1 MIEDESN
8 DLKEQ
13 LIPKEEGGDE
23 QDDLD
28 MKQIFNNEY
37 NNNQHKSEQYFKT
50 HCKSVEY
57 LGQIF
62 RTDFK
67 NGLSSNNKRDLEW
80 REKKWGNNH
89 LPPEKENS
97 ILAHIIECFEDPTLR
112 VLLAA
117 SIVSL
122 IIGVLKDGIKT
133 GWIEGTAIF
142 FAVFLVV
149 SISSYMNY
157 QETEQFLKL
166 SRETKLKK
174 VLVIRDSRE
183 KEISIEDVLVGDI
196 LKLRIGDIINVDG
209 FVFGDTKA
217 GMDESPVTG
226 ESDVMCK
233 MNCFEQ
239 KGQKYTCPFVFS
251 GSQVV
256 DGYGNM
262 LVAAVGDKTFEGG
275 NKSLTDVKKGKKNE
289 NQEQNENEEE
299 KKEEEEDED
308 TNLTPLKKQLND
320 LSNIIGDLGY
330 LMAILIGC
338 VLLVKETIINML
350 AGISIFSSQEL
361 DIVVNA
367 FIIAVTVIVVAI
379 PEGLPMA
386 VTIAL
391 AYSVDKMKRE
401 HNLVKHLD
409 KSEAMGNVNNVCTDK
424 TGTLTLGQMRVTAFF
439 IEGKDI
445 RISKEQINDE
455 DLRNLIWNCIYKNIT
470 CVETLDNNGK
480 TVLNGDMTEKALFSY
495 LKKAAYPLEG
505 ENKGLYILPFKSE
518 YKYMMNIYKDNEG
531 YILYVKGAPER
542 VSPFF
547 TKYRVEK
554 GKEDGF
560 DDHKQELFDKQAE
573 YAEDSMR
580 TLIFGYKK
588 LTEDEIIKTRKAYP
602 EDDLAFFNELAKG
615 LCFAFMVG
623 IRDDNR
629 EDVPKAIEKCVH
641 AGITVRMVTGDNIN
655 TAIAISKD
663 VGIIQANQVAESKRL
678 AQFYREKV
686 ESKEGQNGII
696 NGEHPI
702 ALEGEIFRVIC
713 GGITKVKKEGQ
724 ALEISLN
731 NREAFIHT
739 VKELKIIARASPED
753 KFILV
758 FGLKELGNIV
768 AVTGDGTNDA
778 PALRQAHVG
787 FAMGIRGTDIA
798 KDAAD
803 IVLLDDSFSSIVTA
817 CKYGRNVY
825 DCIRKFI
832 QFQLTTNI
840 VAVFMTFLGGI
851 ILKDSPLNAI
861 QMLWVNLIMDSFA
874 SLALATEDP
883 NDSLL
888 DRKPYSRDAS
898 ILTPMM
904 NLNII
909 SQAIFQISV
918 LTLIIFY
925 GDVIFGVPSDRDLEH
940 FMWNNVNGYHFTI
953 FFNIFVF
960 MQVFNSINAR
970 KLQKDEFNVFTG
982 IFGNWLYIFIQSV
995 IIIGQMLL
1003 VTFGGRAVRTHPL
1016 SLHQH
1021 CMCLLIS
1028 SLTLVWGFFIKTLP
1042 IDVSEPQVLTE
1053 EKVKIPDTFTK
1064 TVGLGYKSRGQMKM
1078 SSGIHGL
1085 NSNASRVKK

>member
-1 MIEDESN
+1 MQETS
-8 DLKEQ
+8 DLNEKLLVKDFQ
-13 LIPKEEGGDE
+13 EEGKTE
-23 QDDLD
+23 NFD
-28 MKQIFNNEY
+28 MSKIFNNEY
-37 NNNQHKSEQYFKT
+37 NNSEHNSEKYFKE
-50 HCKSVEY
+50 HLRSVEY
-57 LGQIF
+57 VGQLF

-67 NGLSSNNKRDLEW
+67 NGLSSSNKQDLAW
-80 REKKWGNNH
+80 REQRWGNNH

-97 ILAHIIECFEDPTLR
+97 ILEHIINCFEDPTLR
-112 VLLAA
+112 VLLFA

-122 IIGVLKDGIKT
+122 IIGVSKDGLST

-157 QETEQFLKL
+157 QEMEQFLKL

-174 VLVIRDSRE
+174 VLVIRDGRE
-183 KEISIEDVLVGDI
+183 KEISIEDILVGDI

-209 FVFGDTKA
+209 FVFGDAKA

-226 ESDVMCK
+226 ESDVMWK
-233 MNCFEQ
+233 INNFEL
-239 KGQKYTCPFVFS
+239 KGQKYSCPFVFS

-262 LVAAVGDKTFEGG
+262 VVAAVGDKTFEGQ
-275 NKSLTDVKKGKKNE
+275 NKQLTNASGKKGDNDGE
-289 NQEQNENEEE
+289 G
-299 KKEEEEDED
+299 DD
-308 TNLTPLKKQLND
+308 DDADLTPLKKQLNE
-320 LSNIIGDLGY
+320 LSNLIGDLGY
-330 LMAILIGC
+330 IFAILIG
-338 VLLVKETIINML
+338 VTLFLKETIINLIIGVSIISSHML
-350 AGISIFSSQEL
+350 DVL
-361 DIVVNA
+361 VNA

-386 VTIAL
+386 VTIAF
-391 AYSVDKMKRE
+391 AFSVDKMKKE

-424 TGTLTLGQMRVTAFF
+424 TGTLTLGVMRIAAFF
-439 IEGKDI
+439 IEDEDI
-445 RISKEQINDE
+445 RLNRAKVQDE
-455 DLRNLIWNCIYKNIT
+455 NLRDIIWNCMFKNIT
-470 CVETLDNNGK
+470 CVETTNEKGEK
-480 TVLNGDMTEKALFSY
+480 ILNGDMTEKALFTY
-495 LKKAAYPLEG
+495 LKENNYPLDG
-505 ENKGLYILPFKSE
+505 ERKGKYVLPFKSD
-518 YKYMMNIYKDNEG
+518 YKYMMNIFEEKDG
-531 YILYVKGAPER
+531 YILYAKGAPER

-547 TKYRVEK
+547 TKYRTK
-554 GKEDGF
+554 GGQEENF
-560 DDHKQELFDKQAE
+560 QEHADDLTNKQAE

-588 LTEDEIIKTRKAYP
+588 LTQEEITKAREENP
-602 EDDLAFFNELAKG
+602 EDDLKFFQELAKG

-623 IRDDNR
+623 IRDNNR
-629 EDVPKAIEKCVH
+629 EDVPEAIRKCHH

-663 VGIIQANQVAESKRL
+663 VGIIEPHQAGECKNIAAYYRKFVQEKPDE
-678 AQFYREKV
+678 AQR
-686 ESKEGQNGII
+686 GIQT
-696 NGEHPI
+696 GENPI

-713 GGITKVKKEGQ
+713 GGITKNPGKNGGM
-724 ALEISLN
+724 EITLN
-731 NREAFIHT
+731 NKEAFKHT
-739 VKELKIIARASPED
+739 VQRLKVIARASPED

-803 IVLLDDSFSSIVTA
+803 VVLLDDSFSSIVTA
-817 CKYGRNVY
+817 CKYGRNIY
-825 DCIRKFI
+825 DCIRKFV
-832 QFQLTTNI
+832 QFQLTTNV

-883 NDSLL
+883 TDALL

-904 NLNII
+904 ILNIF
-909 SQAIFQISV
+909 SQAIFQIIV
-918 LTLIIFY
+918 LTVIIFY
-925 GDVIFGVPSDRDLEH
+925 GDYLFGVPSDRELEH

-970 KLQKDEFNVFTG
+970 KLQKDEYNVFTG
-982 IFGNWLYIFIQSV
+982 ILGNWLYLLIQT
-995 IIIGQMLL
+995 IIVVGQIIL
-1003 VTFGGRAVRTHPL
+1003 VTFGGRAVRTHAL
-1016 SLHQH
+1016 SVSQH
-1021 CMCLLIS
+1021 CMCIGIAAC
-1028 SLTLVWGFFIKTLP
+1028 TLVWGFFVKLLP
-1042 IDVSEPQVLTE
+1042 IDVSEKVE
-1053 EKVKIPDTFTK
+1053 EEEDKRKVPDTFKK
-1064 TVGLGYKSRGQMKM
+1064 TVGLGYMSRGRMNM
-1078 SSGIHGL
+1078 SSGVRSLIS
-1085 NSNASRVKK
+1085 NSRNK

>member
-1 MIEDESN
+1 MQESS

-13 LIPKEEGGDE
+13 LLDKGRDEEGSSGDY
-23 QDDLD
+23 D
-28 MKQIFNNEY
+28 MSKIFNNEY
-37 NNNQHKSEQYFKT
+37 NTGAHASEKYFKEN
-50 HCKSVEY
+50 CKSVEH
-57 LGQIF
+57 LAQVF
-62 RTDFK
+62 RTDFI
-67 NGLSSNNKRDLEW
+67 NGLNSSNKEDLKW
-80 REKKWGNNH
+80 REDKWGNNH

-122 IIGVLKDGIKT
+122 IIGVAKDGIKT

-174 VLVIRDSRE
+174 VLVVRDGRE

-209 FVFGDTKA
+209 FVFGDAKA

-226 ESDVMCK
+226 ESDVMWK
-233 MNCFEQ
+233 VNNFEL

-262 LVAAVGDKTFEGG
+262 VVAAVGDKTFEGS
-275 NKSLTDVKKGKKNE
+275 NKQLTNASGGKSG
-289 NQEQNENEEE
+289 
-299 KKEEEEDED
+299 DD
-308 TNLTPLKKQLND
+308 DDDDDADLTPLKKQLNE
-320 LSNIIGDLGY
+320 LSNLIGDLGY
-330 LMAILIGC
+330 LMAILIGI
-338 VLLVKETIINML
+338 VLFLKETIINL
-350 AGISIFSSQEL
+350 TSGISIWTSHEL
-361 DIVVNA
+361 DVLVNA

-424 TGTLTLGQMRVTAFF
+424 TGTLTLGVMKVCAFY
-439 IEGKDI
+439 IEEQDF
-445 RISKEQINDE
+445 RLNKEKINDNN
-455 DLRNLIWNCIYKNIT
+455 LRELIWNCIYKNIT
-470 CVETLDNNGK
+470 CVETLDEKGK
-480 TVLNGDMTEKALFSY
+480 PVLNGDMTEKALYSY
-495 LKKAAYPLEG
+495 LKEASYSLEG
-505 ENKGLYILPFKSE
+505 NRKGLYVLPFKSD
-518 YKYMMNIYKDNEG
+518 YKYMMNIYKEEDG
-531 YILYVKGAPER
+531 YILYAKGAPER
-542 VSPFF
+542 VGEFF
-547 TKYRVEK
+547 SLFRVQGGQE
-554 GKEDGF
+554 ENF
-560 DDHKQELFDKQAE
+560 DEHKQDFFDKQAE

-580 TLIFGYKK
+580 TLTFGYKK
-588 LTEDEIIKTRKAYP
+588 LTEEEIQKSKDAHP
-602 EDDLAFFNELAKG
+602 EDDLAFFQELAKG

-629 EDVPKAIEKCVH
+629 PDVPEAIKKCHH

-663 VGIIQANQVAESKRL
+663 VGIIEANEASQCKELAKKYRAEVEKNKDNAPQVIRNL
-678 AQFYREKV
+678 D
-686 ESKEGQNGII
+686 
-696 NGEHPI
+696 HPI
-702 ALEGEIFRVIC
+702 ALEGEIFRVVC
-713 GGITKVKKEGQ
+713 GGITKKQQEKGGE
-724 ALEISLN
+724 LEIFLN
-731 NREAFIHT
+731 NREAFKHT
-739 VKELKIIARASPED
+739 VKNLRIIARASPED

-803 IVLLDDSFSSIVTA
+803 VVLLDDSFSSIVTA

-825 DCIRKFI
+825 DCIRKFV

-883 NDSLL
+883 TDSLL
-888 DRKPYSRDAS
+888 DRKPYSREAS

-904 NLNII
+904 KLNII
-909 SQAIFQISV
+909 SQAIFQITT
-918 LTLIIFY
+918 LTVIIFY
-925 GDVIFGVPSDRDLEH
+925 GDYIFGVPSDRNLEH

-953 FFNIFVF
+953 FFNIFVY

-970 KLQKDEFNVFTG
+970 KLQKDELNVFTG
-982 IFGNWLYIFIQSV
+982 IMGNWLYILIQS
-995 IIIGQMLL
+995 IIFVGQIIL
-1003 VTFGGRAVRTHPL
+1003 VTFGGRAVRTHAL
-1016 SLHQH
+1016 SLKQH
-1021 CMCLLIS
+1021 VDCLLIS
-1028 SLTLVWGFFIKTLP
+1028 SITLVWGFFVKLLP
-1042 IDVSEPQVLTE
+1042 IDVTE
-1053 EKVKIPDTFTK
+1053 ESTEGEEQVKKPDTYKK
-1064 TVGLGYKSRGQMKM
+1064 TVGLGYMSRGQMKM
-1078 SSGIHGL
+1078 NSGVRGL
-1085 NSNASRVKK
+1085 NASRAKK

>member
-1 MIEDESN
+1 MQETS
-8 DLKEQ
+8 DLNEKLLVKDFQ
-13 LIPKEEGGDE
+13 EEGKTE
-23 QDDLD
+23 NFD
-28 MKQIFNNEY
+28 MSKIFNNEY
-37 NNNQHKSEQYFKT
+37 NNSEHNSEKFFKE
-50 HCKSVEY
+50 HLRSVEY
-57 LGQIF
+57 VGQLF

-67 NGLSSNNKRDLEW
+67 NGLSSSNKQDLAW
-80 REKKWGNNH
+80 REQRWGNNH

-97 ILAHIIECFEDPTLR
+97 ILEHIINCFEDPTLR
-112 VLLAA
+112 VLLFA

-122 IIGVLKDGIKT
+122 IIGVSKDGLST

-157 QETEQFLKL
+157 QEMEQFLKL

-174 VLVIRDSRE
+174 VLVIRDGRE
-183 KEISIEDVLVGDI
+183 KEISIEDILVGDI

-209 FVFGDTKA
+209 FVFGDAKA

-226 ESDVMCK
+226 ESDVMWK
-233 MNCFEQ
+233 INNFEL
-239 KGQKYTCPFVFS
+239 KGQKYSCPFVFS

-262 LVAAVGDKTFEGG
+262 VVAAVGDKTFEGQ
-275 NKSLTDVKKGKKNE
+275 NKQLTNASGKKGDNDGE
-289 NQEQNENEEE
+289 G
-299 KKEEEEDED
+299 DD
-308 TNLTPLKKQLND
+308 DDADLTPLKKQLNE
-320 LSNIIGDLGY
+320 LSNLIGDLGY
-330 LMAILIGC
+330 IFAILIG
-338 VLLVKETIINML
+338 VTLFLKETIINL
-350 AGISIFSSQEL
+350 IIGVSIFSSHML
-361 DIVVNA
+361 DVLVNA

-386 VTIAL
+386 VTIAF
-391 AYSVDKMKRE
+391 AFSVDKMKKE

-424 TGTLTLGQMRVTAFF
+424 TGTLTLGVMRIAAFF
-439 IEGKDI
+439 IEDEDI
-445 RISKEQINDE
+445 RLNRAKVQDE
-455 DLRNLIWNCIYKNIT
+455 NLRDIIWNCMFKNIT
-470 CVETLDNNGK
+470 CVETTNEKGEK
-480 TVLNGDMTEKALFSY
+480 ILNGDMTEKALFTY
-495 LKKAAYPLEG
+495 LKENNYPLEG
-505 ENKGLYILPFKSE
+505 ERKGKYVLPFKSD
-518 YKYMMNIYKDNEG
+518 YKYMMNIFEEKDG
-531 YILYVKGAPER
+531 YILYAKGAPER

-547 TKYRVEK
+547 TKYRTK
-554 GKEDGF
+554 GGQEENF
-560 DDHKQELFDKQAE
+560 EEHADDLTNKQAE

-588 LTEDEIIKTRKAYP
+588 LTQEEITKAREENP
-602 EDDLAFFNELAKG
+602 EDDLKFFQELAKG

-623 IRDDNR
+623 IRDNNR
-629 EDVPKAIEKCVH
+629 EDVPEAIRKCHH

-663 VGIIQANQVAESKRL
+663 VGIIEPHQAGECKNIAAYYRKFVQEKPDE
-678 AQFYREKV
+678 AQR
-686 ESKEGQNGII
+686 GIQT
-696 NGEHPI
+696 GENPI

-713 GGITKVKKEGQ
+713 GGITKNPGKDGGMV
-724 ALEISLN
+724 ITLN
-731 NREAFIHT
+731 NKEAFKHT
-739 VKELKIIARASPED
+739 VQRLKVIARASPED

-803 IVLLDDSFSSIVTA
+803 VVLLDDSFSSIVTA
-817 CKYGRNVY
+817 CKYGRNIY
-825 DCIRKFI
+825 DCIRKFV
-832 QFQLTTNI
+832 QFQLTTNV

-883 NDSLL
+883 TDALL

-904 NLNII
+904 ILNIF
-909 SQAIFQISV
+909 SQAIFQIIV
-918 LTLIIFY
+918 LTVIIFY
-925 GDVIFGVPSDRDLEH
+925 GDYLFGVPSDRELEH

-970 KLQKDEFNVFTG
+970 KLQKDEYNVFTG
-982 IFGNWLYIFIQSV
+982 IFGNWLYLLIQT
-995 IIIGQMLL
+995 IIVVGQIIL
-1003 VTFGGRAVRTHPL
+1003 VTFGGRAVRTHAL
-1016 SLHQH
+1016 SVSQH
-1021 CMCLLIS
+1021 CMCIGIAAC
-1028 SLTLVWGFFIKTLP
+1028 TLVWGFFVKLLP
-1042 IDVSEPQVLTE
+1042 IDVSEKVE
-1053 EKVKIPDTFTK
+1053 EEEDKRKVPDTYKK
-1064 TVGLGYKSRGQMKM
+1064 TVGLGYMSRGRMNM
-1078 SSGIHGL
+1078 SSGVRSL
-1085 NSNASRVKK
+1085 SSNSRNK

>member
-1 MIEDESN
+1 MQESS
-8 DLKEQ
+8 DLKEH
-13 LIPKEEGGDE
+13 LLDKGGDDE
-23 QDDLD
+23 GVSGDFD
-28 MKQIFNNEY
+28 MKKIFNNEY
-37 NNNQHKSEQYFKT
+37 NTSAHASEKYFKDN
-50 HCKSVEY
+50 CKSVEHIA
-57 LGQIF
+57 QVF
-62 RTDFK
+62 RTDLV
-67 NGLSSNNKRDLEW
+67 NGLSSSNQGDLEW
-80 REKKWGNNH
+80 RERKWGNNH

-112 VLLAA
+112 VLLVA

-122 IIGVLKDGIKT
+122 IIGVAKDGIKS

-174 VLVIRDSRE
+174 VLVIRDGRE
-183 KEISIEDVLVGDI
+183 KEISIEDVLVGDV

-209 FVFGDTKA
+209 FVFGDAKA

-226 ESDVMCK
+226 ESDIMWKV
-233 MNCFEQ
+233 NNFEL

-262 LVAAVGDKTFEGG
+262 VVAAVGDKTFEGA
-275 NKSLTDVKKGKKNE
+275 NKALLNSSGGKG
-289 NQEQNENEEE
+289 
-299 KKEEEEDED
+299 EDD
-308 TNLTPLKKQLND
+308 DDDDDADLTPLKKQLNE
-320 LSNIIGDLGY
+320 LSNLIGDLGY
-330 LMAILIGC
+330 LMAILIGF
-338 VLLVKETIINML
+338 VLFLKETIVNIFS
-350 AGISIFSSQEL
+350 GISIWTSHEL
-361 DIVVNA
+361 DVLVNA

-424 TGTLTLGQMRVTAFF
+424 TGTLTLGVMRVTAFY
-439 IEGKDI
+439 IEEQDI
-445 RISKEQINDE
+445 RLSKDKINDNNLR
-455 DLRNLIWNCIYKNIT
+455 DLVWNCIYKNIT
-470 CVETLDNNGK
+470 CVETIDEKGK
-480 TVLNGDMTEKALFSY
+480 PVLNGDMTEKALYTY
-495 LKKAAYPLEG
+495 LKEASYPLEG
-505 ENKGLYILPFKSE
+505 NRKGLYVLPFKSD
-518 YKYMMNIYKDNEG
+518 YKYMMNIYKEEDG
-531 YILYVKGAPER
+531 YTLYAKGAPER
-542 VSPFF
+542 VGEFF
-547 TKYRVEK
+547 SLFRVRGGQE
-554 GKEDGF
+554 ENYEE
-560 DDHKQELFDKQAE
+560 HKQDLFDKQAE

-588 LTEDEIIKTRKAYP
+588 VTEEEIKKSKDAHP
-602 EDDLAFFNELAKG
+602 DDDLGFFQELAKG

-629 EDVPKAIEKCVH
+629 PDVPEAIRKCHH

-663 VGIIQANQVAESKRL
+663 VGIIEPNQAAQCKETAKKFRAEVEKNPDNAPL
-678 AQFYREKV
+678 AIR
-686 ESKEGQNGII
+686 NLD
-696 NGEHPI
+696 HPI
-702 ALEGEIFRVIC
+702 ALEGEIFRVAC
-713 GGITKVKKEGQ
+713 GGITKKQQDKGGE
-724 ALEISLN
+724 LEIFLN
-731 NREAFIHT
+731 NREAFKHT
-739 VKELKIIARASPED
+739 VKDLRIIARASPED

-803 IVLLDDSFSSIVTA
+803 VVLLDDSFSSIVTA

-825 DCIRKFI
+825 DCIRKFV
-832 QFQLTTNI
+832 QFQLTTNV

-883 NDSLL
+883 TEALL
-888 DRKPYSRDAS
+888 DRKPYSREAS

-904 NLNII
+904 KLNII
-909 SQAIFQISV
+909 SQSIFQITT
-918 LTLIIFY
+918 LTVIIFY
-925 GDVIFGVPSDRDLEH
+925 GDYIFGVPSDRNLEH

-970 KLQKDEFNVFTG
+970 KLQKDELNVFTG
-982 IFGNWLYIFIQSV
+982 ICGNWLYILIQS
-995 IIIGQMLL
+995 IIIVGQIIL

-1016 SLHQH
+1016 SLRQH
-1021 CMCLLIS
+1021 AECLGIS
-1028 SLTLVWGFFIKTLP
+1028 AITLVWGFFIKLLP
-1042 IDVSEPQVLTE
+1042 IDVTE
-1053 EKVKIPDTFTK
+1053 ESTEGEEQVKKPDTYKK
-1064 TVGLGYKSRGQMKM
+1064 TVGLGYMSRGQMRM
-1078 SSGIHGL
+1078 NSGVRGL
-1085 NSNASRVKK
+1085 NASRAKK

>member
-1 MIEDESN
+1 MQETS
-8 DLKEQ
+8 DLNEKLLVKDFQ
-13 LIPKEEGGDE
+13 EEGKTE
-23 QDDLD
+23 NFD
-28 MKQIFNNEY
+28 MSKIFNNEY
-37 NNNQHKSEQYFKT
+37 NNSEHNSEKFFKE
-50 HCKSVEY
+50 HLRSVEY
-57 LGQIF
+57 VGQLF

-67 NGLSSNNKRDLEW
+67 NGLSSSNKQDLAW
-80 REKKWGNNH
+80 REQRWGNNH

-97 ILAHIIECFEDPTLR
+97 ILEHIINCFEDPTLR
-112 VLLAA
+112 VLLFA

-122 IIGVLKDGIKT
+122 IIGVSKDGLST

-157 QETEQFLKL
+157 QEMEQFLKL

-174 VLVIRDSRE
+174 VLVIRDGRE
-183 KEISIEDVLVGDI
+183 KEISIEDILVGDI

-209 FVFGDTKA
+209 FVFGDAKA

-226 ESDVMCK
+226 ESDVMWK
-233 MNCFEQ
+233 INNFEL
-239 KGQKYTCPFVFS
+239 KGQKYSCPFVFS

-262 LVAAVGDKTFEGG
+262 VVAAVGDKTFEGQ
-275 NKSLTDVKKGKKNE
+275 NKQLTNASGKKGDNDGE
-289 NQEQNENEEE
+289 G
-299 KKEEEEDED
+299 DD
-308 TNLTPLKKQLND
+308 DDADLTPLKKQLNE
-320 LSNIIGDLGY
+320 LSNLIGDLGY
-330 LMAILIGC
+330 IFAILIG
-338 VLLVKETIINML
+338 VTLFLKETIINL
-350 AGISIFSSQEL
+350 IIGVSIFSSHML
-361 DIVVNA
+361 DVLVNA

-386 VTIAL
+386 VTIAF
-391 AYSVDKMKRE
+391 AFSVDKMKKE

-424 TGTLTLGQMRVTAFF
+424 TGTLTLGVMRIAAFF
-439 IEGKDI
+439 IEDEDI
-445 RISKEQINDE
+445 RLNRAKVQDE
-455 DLRNLIWNCIYKNIT
+455 NLRDIIWNCMFKNIT
-470 CVETLDNNGK
+470 CVETTNEKGEK
-480 TVLNGDMTEKALFSY
+480 ILNGDMTEKALFTY
-495 LKKAAYPLEG
+495 LKENNYPLDG
-505 ENKGLYILPFKSE
+505 ERKGKYVLPFKSD
-518 YKYMMNIYKDNEG
+518 YKYMMNIFEEKDG
-531 YILYVKGAPER
+531 YILYAKGAPER

-547 TKYRVEK
+547 TKYRTK
-554 GKEDGF
+554 GGQEENF
-560 DDHKQELFDKQAE
+560 EEHADDLTNKQAE

-588 LTEDEIIKTRKAYP
+588 LTQEEITKAREENP
-602 EDDLAFFNELAKG
+602 EDDLKFFQELAKG

-623 IRDDNR
+623 IRDNNR
-629 EDVPKAIEKCVH
+629 EDVPEAIRKCHH

-663 VGIIQANQVAESKRL
+663 VGIIEPHQAGECKNIAAYYRKFVQEKPDE
-678 AQFYREKV
+678 AQR
-686 ESKEGQNGII
+686 GIQT
-696 NGEHPI
+696 GENPI

-713 GGITKVKKEGQ
+713 GGITKNPGKDGGMV
-724 ALEISLN
+724 ITLN
-731 NREAFIHT
+731 NKEAFKHT
-739 VKELKIIARASPED
+739 VQRLKVIARASPED

-803 IVLLDDSFSSIVTA
+803 VVLLDDSFSSIVTA
-817 CKYGRNVY
+817 CKYGRNIY
-825 DCIRKFI
+825 DCIRKFV
-832 QFQLTTNI
+832 QFQLTTNV

-883 NDSLL
+883 TDALL

-904 NLNII
+904 ILNIF
-909 SQAIFQISV
+909 SQAIFQIIV
-918 LTLIIFY
+918 LTVIIFY
-925 GDVIFGVPSDRDLEH
+925 GDYLFGVPSDRELEH

-970 KLQKDEFNVFTG
+970 KLQKDEYNVFTG
-982 IFGNWLYIFIQSV
+982 IFGNWLYLLIQT
-995 IIIGQMLL
+995 IIVVGQIIL
-1003 VTFGGRAVRTHPL
+1003 VTFGGRAVRTHAL
-1016 SLHQH
+1016 SVSQH
-1021 CMCLLIS
+1021 CMCIGIAAC
-1028 SLTLVWGFFIKTLP
+1028 TLVWGFFVKLLP
-1042 IDVSEPQVLTE
+1042 IDVSEKVE
-1053 EKVKIPDTFTK
+1053 EEEDKRKVPDTYKK
-1064 TVGLGYKSRGQMKM
+1064 TVGLGYMSRGRMNM
-1078 SSGIHGL
+1078 SSGVRSL
-1085 NSNASRVKK
+1085 SSNSRNK

>member
-1 MIEDESN
+1 MQESS

-13 LIPKEEGGDE
+13 LLDKGRDEEGSSGDY
-23 QDDLD
+23 D
-28 MKQIFNNEY
+28 MSKIFNNEY
-37 NNNQHKSEQYFKT
+37 NTGAHASEKYFKEN
-50 HCKSVEY
+50 CKSVEH
-57 LGQIF
+57 LAQVF
-62 RTDFK
+62 RTDFI
-67 NGLSSNNKRDLEW
+67 NGLNSSNKEDLKW
-80 REKKWGNNH
+80 REDKWGNNH

-122 IIGVLKDGIKT
+122 IIGVAKDGIKT

-174 VLVIRDSRE
+174 VLVIRDGRE

-209 FVFGDTKA
+209 FVFGDAKA

-226 ESDVMCK
+226 ESDVMWK
-233 MNCFEQ
+233 VNNFEL

-262 LVAAVGDKTFEGG
+262 VVAAVGDKTFEGS
-275 NKSLTDVKKGKKNE
+275 NKQLTNASGGKSG
-289 NQEQNENEEE
+289 
-299 KKEEEEDED
+299 DD
-308 TNLTPLKKQLND
+308 DDDDDADLTPLKKQLNE
-320 LSNIIGDLGY
+320 LSNLIGDLGY
-330 LMAILIGC
+330 LMAILIGI
-338 VLLVKETIINML
+338 VLFLKETIINL
-350 AGISIFSSQEL
+350 TSGISIWTSHEL
-361 DIVVNA
+361 DVLVNA

-424 TGTLTLGQMRVTAFF
+424 TGTLTLGVMKVCAFY
-439 IEGKDI
+439 IEEQDF
-445 RISKEQINDE
+445 RLNKEKINDNN
-455 DLRNLIWNCIYKNIT
+455 LRELIWNCIYKNIT
-470 CVETLDNNGK
+470 CVETLDEKGK
-480 TVLNGDMTEKALFSY
+480 PVLNGDMTEKALYSY
-495 LKKAAYPLEG
+495 LKEASYSLEG
-505 ENKGLYILPFKSE
+505 NRKGLYVLPFKSD
-518 YKYMMNIYKDNEG
+518 YKYMMNIYKEEDG
-531 YILYVKGAPER
+531 YILYAKGAPER
-542 VSPFF
+542 VGEFF
-547 TKYRVEK
+547 SLFRVQGGQE
-554 GKEDGF
+554 ENF
-560 DDHKQELFDKQAE
+560 DEHKQDFFDKQAE

-580 TLIFGYKK
+580 TLTFGYKK
-588 LTEDEIIKTRKAYP
+588 LTEEEIQKSKDAHP
-602 EDDLAFFNELAKG
+602 DDDLAFFQELAKG

-629 EDVPKAIEKCVH
+629 PDVPEAIKKCHH

-663 VGIIQANQVAESKRL
+663 VGIIEANEASQCKELAKKYRAEVEKNKDNAPQVIRNL
-678 AQFYREKV
+678 D
-686 ESKEGQNGII
+686 
-696 NGEHPI
+696 HPI
-702 ALEGEIFRVIC
+702 ALEGEIFRVVC
-713 GGITKVKKEGQ
+713 GGITKKQQEKGGE
-724 ALEISLN
+724 LEIFLN
-731 NREAFIHT
+731 NREAFKHT
-739 VKELKIIARASPED
+739 VKNLRIIARASPED

-803 IVLLDDSFSSIVTA
+803 VVLLDDSFSSIVTA

-825 DCIRKFI
+825 DCIRKFV

-851 ILKDSPLNAI
+851 ILKDSPVNAI

-883 NDSLL
+883 TDSLL
-888 DRKPYSRDAS
+888 DRKPYSREAS

-904 NLNII
+904 KLNII
-909 SQAIFQISV
+909 SQAIFQITT
-918 LTLIIFY
+918 LTVIIFY
-925 GDVIFGVPSDRDLEH
+925 GDYIFGVPSDRNLEH

-953 FFNIFVF
+953 FFNIFVY

-970 KLQKDEFNVFTG
+970 KLQKDELNVFTG
-982 IFGNWLYIFIQSV
+982 IMGNWLYILIQS
-995 IIIGQMLL
+995 IIFGGQIIL
-1003 VTFGGRAVRTHPL
+1003 VTFGGRAVRTHAL
-1016 SLHQH
+1016 SLKQH
-1021 CMCLLIS
+1021 IDCLLIS
-1028 SLTLVWGFFIKTLP
+1028 SMTLVWGFFVKLLP
-1042 IDVSEPQVLTE
+1042 IDVTE
-1053 EKVKIPDTFTK
+1053 ESTEGEEQVKKPDTYKK
-1064 TVGLGYKSRGQMKM
+1064 TVGLGYMSRGQMKM
-1078 SSGIHGL
+1078 NSGVRGL
-1085 NSNASRVKK
+1085 NASRAKK

>member
-1 MIEDESN
+1 MQETS
-8 DLKEQ
+8 DLNEKLLVKDFQ
-13 LIPKEEGGDE
+13 EEGKTE
-23 QDDLD
+23 NFD
-28 MKQIFNNEY
+28 MSKIFNNEY
-37 NNNQHKSEQYFKT
+37 NNSEHNSEKYFKE
-50 HCKSVEY
+50 HLRSVEY
-57 LGQIF
+57 VGQLF

-67 NGLSSNNKRDLEW
+67 NGLSSSNKQDLAW
-80 REKKWGNNH
+80 REQRWGNNH

-97 ILAHIIECFEDPTLR
+97 ILEHIINCFEDPTLR
-112 VLLAA
+112 VLLFA

-122 IIGVLKDGIKT
+122 IIGVSKDGLST

-157 QETEQFLKL
+157 QEMEQFLKL

-174 VLVIRDSRE
+174 VLVIRDGRE
-183 KEISIEDVLVGDI
+183 KEISIEDILVGDI

-209 FVFGDTKA
+209 FVFGDAKA

-226 ESDVMCK
+226 ESDVMWK
-233 MNCFEQ
+233 INNFEL
-239 KGQKYTCPFVFS
+239 KGQKYSCPFVFS

-262 LVAAVGDKTFEGG
+262 VVAAVGDKTFEGQ
-275 NKSLTDVKKGKKNE
+275 NKQLTNASGKKGDNNGE
-289 NQEQNENEEE
+289 G
-299 KKEEEEDED
+299 DD
-308 TNLTPLKKQLND
+308 DDADLTPLKKQLNE
-320 LSNIIGDLGY
+320 LSNLIGDLGY
-330 LMAILIGC
+330 IFAILIG
-338 VLLVKETIINML
+338 VTLFLKETIINL
-350 AGISIFSSQEL
+350 IIGVSIFSSHML
-361 DIVVNA
+361 DVLVNA

-386 VTIAL
+386 VTIAF
-391 AYSVDKMKRE
+391 AFSVDKMKKE

-424 TGTLTLGQMRVTAFF
+424 TGTLTLGVMRIAAFF
-439 IEGKDI
+439 IEDEDI
-445 RISKEQINDE
+445 RLNRAKVQDE
-455 DLRNLIWNCIYKNIT
+455 NLRDIIWNCMFKNIT
-470 CVETLDNNGK
+470 CVETTNEKGEK
-480 TVLNGDMTEKALFSY
+480 ILNGDMTEKALFTY
-495 LKKAAYPLEG
+495 LKENNYPLDG
-505 ENKGLYILPFKSE
+505 ERKGKYVLPFKSD
-518 YKYMMNIYKDNEG
+518 YKYMMNIFEEKDG
-531 YILYVKGAPER
+531 YILYAKGAPER

-547 TKYRVEK
+547 TKYRTK
-554 GKEDGF
+554 GGQEENF
-560 DDHKQELFDKQAE
+560 EEHADDLTNKQAE

-588 LTEDEIIKTRKAYP
+588 LTQEEITKAREENP
-602 EDDLAFFNELAKG
+602 EDDLKFFQELAKG

-623 IRDDNR
+623 IRDNNR
-629 EDVPKAIEKCVH
+629 EDVPEAIRKCHH

-663 VGIIQANQVAESKRL
+663 VGIIEPHQAGECKNIAAYYRKFVQEKPDE
-678 AQFYREKV
+678 AQR
-686 ESKEGQNGII
+686 GIQT
-696 NGEHPI
+696 GENPI

-713 GGITKVKKEGQ
+713 GGITKNPGKDGGMV
-724 ALEISLN
+724 ITLN
-731 NREAFIHT
+731 NKEAFKHT
-739 VKELKIIARASPED
+739 VQRLKVIARASPED

-803 IVLLDDSFSSIVTA
+803 VVLLDDSFSSIVTA
-817 CKYGRNVY
+817 CKYGRNIY
-825 DCIRKFI
+825 DCIRKFV
-832 QFQLTTNI
+832 QFQLTTNV

-883 NDSLL
+883 TDALL

-904 NLNII
+904 ILNIF
-909 SQAIFQISV
+909 SQAIFQIIV
-918 LTLIIFY
+918 LTVIIFY
-925 GDVIFGVPSDRDLEH
+925 GDYLFGVPSDRELEH

-970 KLQKDEFNVFTG
+970 KLQKDEYNVFSG
-982 IFGNWLYIFIQSV
+982 ILGNWLYLLIQT
-995 IIIGQMLL
+995 IIVVGQIIL
-1003 VTFGGRAVRTHPL
+1003 VTFGGRAVRTHAL
-1016 SLHQH
+1016 SVSQH
-1021 CMCLLIS
+1021 CMCIGIAAC
-1028 SLTLVWGFFIKTLP
+1028 TLVWGFFVKLLP
-1042 IDVSEPQVLTE
+1042 IDVSEKVE
-1053 EKVKIPDTFTK
+1053 EEEDKRKVPDTFKK
-1064 TVGLGYKSRGQMKM
+1064 TVGLGYMSRGRMNM
-1078 SSGIHGL
+1078 SSGVRSL
-1085 NSNASRVKK
+1085 SSNSRNK

>member
-1 MIEDESN
+1 MQESSDLTEHLLEKGRDEDAPS
-8 DLKEQ
+8 
-13 LIPKEEGGDE
+13 G
-23 QDDLD
+23 DLD
-28 MKQIFNNEY
+28 MSKIFNNEY
-37 NNNQHKSEQYFKT
+37 NTSAHASEQYFKAN
-50 HCKSVEY
+50 CKSVENMAK
-57 LGQIF
+57 IF
-62 RTDFK
+62 RTDLA
-67 NGLSSNNKRDLEW
+67 NGLNSSNKEDLKW
-80 REKKWGNNH
+80 REDKWGNNH

-112 VLLAA
+112 VLLVA

-122 IIGVLKDGIKT
+122 IIGVAKDGIKT

-174 VLVIRDSRE
+174 VLVIRDGRE
-183 KEISIEDVLVGDI
+183 KEISIEDVLVGDV

-209 FVFGDTKA
+209 FVFGDAKA

-226 ESDVMCK
+226 ESDVMWK
-233 MNCFEQ
+233 VNDFEQ

-262 LVAAVGDKTFEGG
+262 IVAAVGDKTFEGA
-275 NKSLTDVKKGKKNE
+275 NKQLINSTGGKSDDDD
-289 NQEQNENEEE
+289 
-299 KKEEEEDED
+299 DED
-308 TNLTPLKKQLND
+308 ANLTPLKKQLNE
-320 LSNIIGDLGY
+320 LSNLIGDLGY

-338 VLLVKETIINML
+338 VLFLKETIINIVN
-350 AGISIFSSQEL
+350 GISIFTSHEL
-361 DIVVNA
+361 DVIVNA

-424 TGTLTLGQMRVTAFF
+424 TGTLTLGVMRVCAFY
-439 IEGKDI
+439 IEGQDI
-445 RISKEQINDE
+445 KLSNNKINDQ
-455 DLRNLIWNCIYKNIT
+455 DLRDLIWRCIYKNIT
-470 CVETLDNNGK
+470 CVETVDDKGNK
-480 TVLNGDMTEKALFSY
+480 VLNGDMTEKALYTY
-495 LKKAAYPLEG
+495 LNEGQYPLEG
-505 ENKGLYILPFKSE
+505 NRKGLYVLPFKSD
-518 YKYMMNIYKDNEG
+518 YKYMMNIYKENDD
-531 YILYVKGAPER
+531 YILYAKGAPER
-542 VSPFF
+542 VGEFF
-547 TKYRVEK
+547 TKFRVAGGRE
-554 GKEDGF
+554 EDYEE
-560 DDHKQELFDKQAE
+560 HKQELFDKQAE

-588 LTEDEIIKTRKAYP
+588 VTEEEIQKAKDAHP
-602 EDDLAFFNELAKG
+602 DDDLGFFQELAKG

-623 IRDDNR
+623 IRDNNR
-629 EDVPKAIEKCVH
+629 EDVPQAIEKCHH

-663 VGIIQANQVAESKRL
+663 VGIIQPSQAAECKRL
-678 AQFYREKV
+678 AAYYREQVQKN
-686 ESKEGQNGII
+686 EDAKNGIR
-696 NGEHPI
+696 NGENPI

-713 GGITKVKKEGQ
+713 GGITKKQGENGD
-724 ALEISLN
+724 LEIFLN
-731 NREAFIHT
+731 NREAFKHT
-739 VKELKIIARASPED
+739 VKELKVIARASPED

-803 IVLLDDSFSSIVTA
+803 VVLLDDSFSSIVTA

-825 DCIRKFI
+825 DCIRKFV

-904 NLNII
+904 KLNIV
-909 SQAIFQISV
+909 SQAIFQIST
-918 LTLIIFY
+918 LTIIIFY
-925 GDVIFGVPSDRDLEH
+925 GDYIFGVPSDRNLEH

-970 KLQKDEFNVFTG
+970 KLQKDEYNVFTG
-982 IFGNWLYIFIQSV
+982 IMGNWLYILIQSI
-995 IIIGQMLL
+995 IIIGQIIL

-1016 SLHQH
+1016 SIKQH
-1021 CMCLLIS
+1021 CDCLGIS
-1028 SLTLVWGFFIKTLP
+1028 ALTLVWGFIVKLLP
-1042 IDVSEPQVLTE
+1042 IDVTEPTTVGEEQVKT
-1053 EKVKIPDTFTK
+1053 PDTYKK
-1064 TVGLGYKSRGQMKM
+1064 TVGLGYMSRGQMRM
-1078 SSGIHGL
+1078 NSGVRGL
-1085 NSNASRVKK
+1085 NSSSSRVKK

>member
-1 MIEDESN
+1 MQESS

-13 LIPKEEGGDE
+13 LLDKGRDEEGSSGDY
-23 QDDLD
+23 D
-28 MKQIFNNEY
+28 MSKIFNNEY
-37 NNNQHKSEQYFKT
+37 NTGAHASEKYFKEN
-50 HCKSVEY
+50 CKSVEH
-57 LGQIF
+57 LAQVF
-62 RTDFK
+62 RTDFI
-67 NGLSSNNKRDLEW
+67 NGLNSSNKEDLKW
-80 REKKWGNNH
+80 REDKWGNNH

-122 IIGVLKDGIKT
+122 IIGVAKDGIKT

-174 VLVIRDSRE
+174 VLVIRDGRE

-209 FVFGDTKA
+209 FVFGDAKA

-226 ESDVMCK
+226 ESDVMWK
-233 MNCFEQ
+233 VNNFEL

-262 LVAAVGDKTFEGG
+262 VVAAVGDKTFEGS
-275 NKSLTDVKKGKKNE
+275 NKQLTNASGGKSG
-289 NQEQNENEEE
+289 
-299 KKEEEEDED
+299 DD
-308 TNLTPLKKQLND
+308 DDDDDADLTPLKKQLNE
-320 LSNIIGDLGY
+320 LSNLIGDLGY
-330 LMAILIGC
+330 LMAILIGI
-338 VLLVKETIINML
+338 VLFLKETIINL
-350 AGISIFSSQEL
+350 TSGISIWTSHEL
-361 DIVVNA
+361 DVLVNA

-424 TGTLTLGQMRVTAFF
+424 TGTLTLGVMKVCAFY
-439 IEGKDI
+439 IEEQDF
-445 RISKEQINDE
+445 RLNKEKINDNN
-455 DLRNLIWNCIYKNIT
+455 LRELIWNCIYKNIT
-470 CVETLDNNGK
+470 CVETLDEKGK
-480 TVLNGDMTEKALFSY
+480 PVLNGDMTEKALYSY
-495 LKKAAYPLEG
+495 LKEASYSLEG
-505 ENKGLYILPFKSE
+505 NRKGLYVLPFKSD
-518 YKYMMNIYKDNEG
+518 YKYMMNIYKEEDG
-531 YILYVKGAPER
+531 YILYAKGAPER
-542 VSPFF
+542 VGEFF
-547 TKYRVEK
+547 SLFRVQGGQE
-554 GKEDGF
+554 ENF
-560 DDHKQELFDKQAE
+560 DEHKQDFFDKQAE

-580 TLIFGYKK
+580 TLTFGYKK
-588 LTEDEIIKTRKAYP
+588 LTEEEIQKSKDAHP
-602 EDDLAFFNELAKG
+602 EDDLAFFQELAKG

-629 EDVPKAIEKCVH
+629 PDVPEAIKKCHH

-663 VGIIQANQVAESKRL
+663 VGIIEANEASQCKELAKKYRAEVEKNKDNAPQVIRNL
-678 AQFYREKV
+678 D
-686 ESKEGQNGII
+686 
-696 NGEHPI
+696 HPI
-702 ALEGEIFRVIC
+702 ALEGEIFRVVC
-713 GGITKVKKEGQ
+713 GGITKKQQEKGGE
-724 ALEISLN
+724 LEIFLN
-731 NREAFIHT
+731 NREAFKHT
-739 VKELKIIARASPED
+739 VKNLRIIARASPED

-803 IVLLDDSFSSIVTA
+803 VVLLDDSFSSIVTA

-825 DCIRKFI
+825 DCIRKFV

-883 NDSLL
+883 TDSLL
-888 DRKPYSRDAS
+888 DRKPYSREAS

-904 NLNII
+904 KLNII
-909 SQAIFQISV
+909 SQAIFQITT
-918 LTLIIFY
+918 LTVIIFY
-925 GDVIFGVPSDRDLEH
+925 GDYIFGVPSDRNLEH

-953 FFNIFVF
+953 FFNIFVY

-970 KLQKDEFNVFTG
+970 KLQKDELNVFTG
-982 IFGNWLYIFIQSV
+982 IMGNWLYILIQS
-995 IIIGQMLL
+995 IIFGGQIIL
-1003 VTFGGRAVRTHPL
+1003 VTFGGRAVRTHAL
-1016 SLHQH
+1016 SLKQH
-1021 CMCLLIS
+1021 VDCLLIS
-1028 SLTLVWGFFIKTLP
+1028 SITLVWGFFVKLLP
-1042 IDVSEPQVLTE
+1042 IDVTE
-1053 EKVKIPDTFTK
+1053 ESTEGEEQVKKPDTYKK
-1064 TVGLGYKSRGQMKM
+1064 TVGLGYMSRGQMKM
-1078 SSGIHGL
+1078 NSGVRGL
-1085 NSNASRVKK
+1085 NASRAKK

>member
-1 MIEDESN
+1 MQESS

-13 LIPKEEGGDE
+13 LLDKGRDEEGSSGDY
-23 QDDLD
+23 D
-28 MKQIFNNEY
+28 MSKIFNNEY
-37 NNNQHKSEQYFKT
+37 NTGAHASEKYFKEN
-50 HCKSVEY
+50 CKSVEH
-57 LGQIF
+57 LAQVF
-62 RTDFK
+62 RTDFI
-67 NGLSSNNKRDLEW
+67 NGLNSSNKEDLKW
-80 REKKWGNNH
+80 REDKWGNNH

-122 IIGVLKDGIKT
+122 IIGVAKDGIKT

-174 VLVIRDSRE
+174 VLVIRDGRE

-209 FVFGDTKA
+209 FVFGDAKA

-226 ESDVMCK
+226 ESDVMWK
-233 MNCFEQ
+233 VNNFEL

-262 LVAAVGDKTFEGG
+262 VVAAVGDKTFEGS
-275 NKSLTDVKKGKKNE
+275 NKQLTNASGGKSG
-289 NQEQNENEEE
+289 
-299 KKEEEEDED
+299 DD
-308 TNLTPLKKQLND
+308 DDDDDADLTPLKKQLNE
-320 LSNIIGDLGY
+320 LSNLIGDLGY
-330 LMAILIGC
+330 LMAILIGI
-338 VLLVKETIINML
+338 VLFLKETIINL
-350 AGISIFSSQEL
+350 TSGISIWTSHEL
-361 DIVVNA
+361 DVLVNA

-424 TGTLTLGQMRVTAFF
+424 TGTLTLGVMKVCAFY
-439 IEGKDI
+439 IEEQDF
-445 RISKEQINDE
+445 RLNKEKINDNN
-455 DLRNLIWNCIYKNIT
+455 LRELIWNCIYKNIT
-470 CVETLDNNGK
+470 CVETLDEKGK
-480 TVLNGDMTEKALFSY
+480 PVLNGDMTEKALYSY
-495 LKKAAYPLEG
+495 LKEASYSLEG
-505 ENKGLYILPFKSE
+505 NRKGLYVLPFKSD
-518 YKYMMNIYKDNEG
+518 YKYMMNIYKEEDG
-531 YILYVKGAPER
+531 YILYAKGAPER
-542 VSPFF
+542 VGEFF
-547 TKYRVEK
+547 SLFRVQGGQE
-554 GKEDGF
+554 ENF
-560 DDHKQELFDKQAE
+560 DEHKQDFFDKQAE

-580 TLIFGYKK
+580 TLTFGYKK
-588 LTEDEIIKTRKAYP
+588 LTEEEIQKSKDAHP
-602 EDDLAFFNELAKG
+602 DDDLAFFQELAKG

-629 EDVPKAIEKCVH
+629 PDVPEAIKKCHH

-663 VGIIQANQVAESKRL
+663 VGIIEANEASQCKELAKKYRAEVEKNKDNAPQVIRNL
-678 AQFYREKV
+678 D
-686 ESKEGQNGII
+686 
-696 NGEHPI
+696 HPI
-702 ALEGEIFRVIC
+702 ALEGEIFRVVC
-713 GGITKVKKEGQ
+713 GGITKKQQEKGGE
-724 ALEISLN
+724 LEIFLN
-731 NREAFIHT
+731 NREAFKHT
-739 VKELKIIARASPED
+739 VKNLRIIARASPED

-803 IVLLDDSFSSIVTA
+803 VVLLDDSFSSIVTA

-825 DCIRKFI
+825 DCIRKFV

-883 NDSLL
+883 TDSLL
-888 DRKPYSRDAS
+888 DRKPYSREAS

-904 NLNII
+904 KLNII
-909 SQAIFQISV
+909 SQAIFQITT
-918 LTLIIFY
+918 LTVIIFY
-925 GDVIFGVPSDRDLEH
+925 GDYIFGVPSDRNLEH

-953 FFNIFVF
+953 FFNIFVY

-970 KLQKDEFNVFTG
+970 KLQKDELNVFTG
-982 IFGNWLYIFIQSV
+982 IMGNWLYILIQS
-995 IIIGQMLL
+995 IIFGGQIIL
-1003 VTFGGRAVRTHPL
+1003 VTFGGRAVRTHAL
-1016 SLHQH
+1016 SLKQH
-1021 CMCLLIS
+1021 IDCLLIS
-1028 SLTLVWGFFIKTLP
+1028 SMTLVWGFFVKLLP
-1042 IDVSEPQVLTE
+1042 IDVTE
-1053 EKVKIPDTFTK
+1053 ESTEGEEQVKKPDTYKK
-1064 TVGLGYKSRGQMKM
+1064 TVGLGYMSRGQMKM
-1078 SSGIHGL
+1078 NSGVRGL
-1085 NSNASRVKK
+1085 NASRAKK

>member
-1 MIEDESN
+1 MQESS
-8 DLKEQ
+8 DLKEH
-13 LIPKEEGGDE
+13 LLDKGGDDE
-23 QDDLD
+23 GVSGDFD
-28 MKQIFNNEY
+28 MKKIFNNEY
-37 NNNQHKSEQYFKT
+37 NTSAHASEKYFKDN
-50 HCKSVEY
+50 CKSVEHIA
-57 LGQIF
+57 QVF
-62 RTDFK
+62 RTDLV
-67 NGLSSNNKRDLEW
+67 NGLSSSNKGDLEW
-80 REKKWGNNH
+80 RERKWGNNH

-112 VLLAA
+112 VLLVA

-122 IIGVLKDGIKT
+122 IIGVAKDGIKS

-174 VLVIRDSRE
+174 VLVIRDGRE
-183 KEISIEDVLVGDI
+183 KEISIEDVLVGDV

-209 FVFGDTKA
+209 FVFGDAKA

-226 ESDVMCK
+226 ESDIMWKV
-233 MNCFEQ
+233 NNFEL

-262 LVAAVGDKTFEGG
+262 VVAAVGDKTFEGA
-275 NKSLTDVKKGKKNE
+275 NKALLNSSGGKG
-289 NQEQNENEEE
+289 
-299 KKEEEEDED
+299 EDD
-308 TNLTPLKKQLND
+308 DDDDDADLTPLKKQLNE
-320 LSNIIGDLGY
+320 LSNLIGDLGY
-330 LMAILIGC
+330 LMAILIGF
-338 VLLVKETIINML
+338 VLFLKETIINIYL
-350 AGISIFSSQEL
+350 GISIWTSHEL
-361 DIVVNA
+361 DVLVNA

-424 TGTLTLGQMRVTAFF
+424 TGTLTLGVMRVTAFY
-439 IEGKDI
+439 IEEQDI
-445 RISKEQINDE
+445 RLSKDKINDNNLR
-455 DLRNLIWNCIYKNIT
+455 DLVWNCIYKNIT
-470 CVETLDNNGK
+470 CVETIDEKGK
-480 TVLNGDMTEKALFSY
+480 PVLNGDMTEKALYTY
-495 LKKAAYPLEG
+495 LKEASYPLEG
-505 ENKGLYILPFKSE
+505 NRKGLYVLPFKSD
-518 YKYMMNIYKDNEG
+518 YKYMMNIYKEEDG
-531 YILYVKGAPER
+531 YTLYAKGAPER
-542 VSPFF
+542 VGEFF
-547 TKYRVEK
+547 SLFRVRGGQE
-554 GKEDGF
+554 ENYEE
-560 DDHKQELFDKQAE
+560 HKQDLFDKQAE

-588 LTEDEIIKTRKAYP
+588 VTEEEIKKSKDAHP
-602 EDDLAFFNELAKG
+602 DDDLGFFQELAKG

-629 EDVPKAIEKCVH
+629 PDVPEAIRKCHH

-663 VGIIQANQVAESKRL
+663 VGIIEPNQAAQCKETAKKFRAEVEKNPDNAPL
-678 AQFYREKV
+678 AIR
-686 ESKEGQNGII
+686 SLD
-696 NGEHPI
+696 HPI
-702 ALEGEIFRVIC
+702 ALEGEIFRVAC
-713 GGITKVKKEGQ
+713 GGITKKQQEKGGE
-724 ALEISLN
+724 LEIFLN
-731 NREAFIHT
+731 NREAFKHT
-739 VKELKIIARASPED
+739 VRDLKIIARASPED

-803 IVLLDDSFSSIVTA
+803 VVLLDDSFSSIVTA

-825 DCIRKFI
+825 DCIRKFV
-832 QFQLTTNI
+832 QFQLTTNV
-840 VAVFMTFLGGI
+840 VAVFITFLGGI

-883 NDSLL
+883 TEALL
-888 DRKPYSRDAS
+888 DRKPYSREAS

-904 NLNII
+904 KLNIV
-909 SQAIFQISV
+909 SQSIFQIST
-918 LTLIIFY
+918 LTVIIFY
-925 GDVIFGVPSDRDLEH
+925 GDYIFGVPSDRNLEH

-970 KLQKDEFNVFTG
+970 KLQKDELNVFTG
-982 IFGNWLYIFIQSV
+982 ICGNWLYILIQS
-995 IIIGQMLL
+995 IIIVGQIIL

-1016 SLHQH
+1016 SLRQH
-1021 CMCLLIS
+1021 GECLAIS
-1028 SLTLVWGFFIKTLP
+1028 GFTLVWGFFVKLLP
-1042 IDVSEPQVLTE
+1042 IDVTE
-1053 EKVKIPDTFTK
+1053 ETTEGEEQVKKPDTYKK
-1064 TVGLGYKSRGQMKM
+1064 TVGLGYMSRGQMKM
-1078 SSGIHGL
+1078 NSGVRGL
-1085 NSNASRVKK
+1085 NASRAKK

>member
-1 MIEDESN
+1 MQEGSE
-8 DLKEQ
+8 LKEP
-13 LIPKEEGGDE
+13 LLDHEEESGDG
-23 QDDLD
+23 DFD
-28 MKQIFNNEY
+28 MSKIFNNEY
-37 NNNQHKSEQYFKT
+37 NTSAHASEKYFKE
-50 HCKSVEY
+50 HCKSVEHIA
-57 LGQIF
+57 QVF
-62 RTDFK
+62 KTDLK
-67 NGLSSNNKRDLEW
+67 NGLSTSNKADLDW

-97 ILAHIIECFEDPTLR
+97 ILQHIIECFEDPTLR
-112 VLLAA
+112 VLLVA

-122 IIGVLKDGIKT
+122 IIGVAKDGMKT

-174 VLVIRDSRE
+174 VLVIRDGRE

-209 FVFGDTKA
+209 FVFGDAKA

-226 ESDVMCK
+226 ESDVMWK
-233 MNCFEQ
+233 VNTFEI

-262 LVAAVGDKTFEGG
+262 VVAAVGDKTFEGA
-275 NKSLTDVKKGKKNE
+275 NKALTNAGAGKNE
-289 NQEQNENEEE
+289 D
-299 KKEEEEDED
+299 DED
-308 TNLTPLKKQLND
+308 AEDANLTPLKKQLND
-320 LSNIIGDLGY
+320 LSNLIGDLGY
-330 LMAILIGC
+330 LMAILIGI
-338 VLLVKETIINML
+338 VLFLKETILNIVN
-350 AGISIFSSQEL
+350 GISIWTSHEL
-361 DIVVNA
+361 DVLVNA

-424 TGTLTLGQMRVTAFF
+424 TGTLTLGVMRVSAFF
-439 IEGKDI
+439 IEGQDI
-445 RISKEQINDE
+445 KLQRDKINDE
-455 DLRNLIWNCIYKNIT
+455 GLRNLVWNCIFKNIT
-470 CVETLDNNGK
+470 CVETTDDKGK
-480 TVLNGDMTEKALFSY
+480 TVLNGDMTEKALYTY
-495 LKKAAYPLEG
+495 LKENAYPLEG
-505 ENKGLYILPFKSE
+505 NRKGLYVLPFKSD
-518 YKYMMNIYKDNEG
+518 YKYMMNIYKEEDG
-531 YILYVKGAPER
+531 YTLYAKGAPER
-542 VSPFF
+542 VGEFF
-547 TKYRVEK
+547 TKFRVAGGEE
-554 GKEDGF
+554 EDYEE
-560 DDHKQELFDKQAE
+560 HKQELFDKQAD
-573 YAEDSMR
+573 YAEGSMR

-588 LTEDEIIKTRKAYP
+588 VTEEEIQKSKEAHP
-602 EDDLAFFNELAKG
+602 DDDLGFFQELAKG

-629 EDVPKAIEKCVH
+629 PDVPEAIKKCHH

-663 VGIIQANQVAESKRL
+663 VGIIEPNEAPECKRV
-678 AQFYREKV
+678 AQFYRELVQKNEEDAKRGV
-686 ESKEGQNGII
+686 NNGD
-696 NGEHPI
+696 NPI

-713 GGITKVKKEGQ
+713 GGITKKQEEKGGELQ
-724 ALEISLN
+724 ITLN
-731 NREAFIHT
+731 NREAFKHT
-739 VKELKIIARASPED
+739 VRKLKVIARASPED

-803 IVLLDDSFSSIVTA
+803 VVLLDDSFSSIVTA

-825 DCIRKFI
+825 DCIRKFV
-832 QFQLTTNI
+832 QFQLTTNV

-883 NDSLL
+883 TEALL
-888 DRKPYSRDAS
+888 DRKPYKRDAS

-904 NLNII
+904 KLNII
-909 SQAIFQISV
+909 SQSIFQITT
-918 LTLIIFY
+918 LTIIIFY
-925 GDVIFGVPSDRDLEH
+925 GDYIFGVPSDRNLEH

-970 KLQKDEFNVFTG
+970 KLNKDELNVFTG
-982 IFGNWLYIFIQSV
+982 ICGNWLYILIQT
-995 IIIGQMLL
+995 IIIVGQIIL
-1003 VTFGGRAVRTHPL
+1003 VTFGGRAVRTHAL
-1016 SLHQH
+1016 SLQQH
-1021 CMCLLIS
+1021 MYCLCIS
-1028 SLTLVWGFFIKTLP
+1028 AFTLVWGFLVKLLP
-1042 IDVSEPQVLTE
+1042 IDVTE
-1053 EKVKIPDTFTK
+1053 ESTEGEEEQVKKPDTYK
-1064 TVGLGYKSRGQMKM
+1064 MTVSLGYKSRGQMKM
-1078 SSGIHGL
+1078 NSGIHGL
-1085 NSNASRVKK
+1085 NSSSSRVKK

>member
-1 MIEDESN
+1 MIIDESN

-13 LIPKEEGGDE
+13 LIPKEVREGNA
-23 QDDLD
+23 DLQID
-28 MKQIFNNEY
+28 TQQIFTNEY
-37 NNNQHKSEQYFKT
+37 NTSGYKSEKYFKE
-50 HCKSVEY
+50 HCKSVEHLAEVY
-57 LGQIF
+57 KTNF
-62 RTDFK
+62 ET
-67 NGLSSNNKRDLEW
+67 GLNSSNKQDLEW
-80 REKKWGNNH
+80 REKMWGNNH

-97 ILAHIIECFEDPTLR
+97 ILAHIMECLNDPTLQ
-112 VLLAA
+112 VLLVA
-117 SIVSL
+117 SIASL
-122 IIGVLKDGIKT
+122 TIGILKDGIAT

-174 VLVIRDSRE
+174 VLVIRDSKE
-183 KEISIEDVLVGDI
+183 QEISIEDILVGDI

-209 FVFGDTKA
+209 FVFGDAKA

-226 ESDVMCK
+226 ESNVMWK
-233 MNCFEQ
+233 QNTFEL
-239 KGQKYTCPFVFS
+239 KGQKYTCPFIFS

-262 LVAAVGDKTFEGG
+262 VVAAVGAKTFEGS
-275 NKSLTDVKKGKKNE
+275 NKLLTNAGKGKKKE
-289 NQEQNENEEE
+289 DGGEEG
-299 KKEEEEDED
+299 EEEDDGED

-320 LSNIIGDLGY
+320 LSNMIGDLGY

-338 VLLVKETIINML
+338 VLLVKETIINMM
-350 AGISIFSSQEL
+350 AGISIFSSREV

-424 TGTLTLGQMRVTAFF
+424 TGTLTLGQMKVTAFY
-439 IEGKDI
+439 IEGQDI
-445 RISKEQINDE
+445 RLSKGDINDK
-455 DLRNLIWNCIYKNIT
+455 DLRDLVWNCIFKNTT
-470 CVETLDNNGK
+470 CVEVQVERGK
-480 TVLNGDMTEKALFSY
+480 SVLNGDMTEKALYSY
-495 LKKAAYPLEG
+495 LKESGYPLEG
-505 ENKGLYILPFKSE
+505 DRKGLYVLPFKSD
-518 YKYMMNIYKDNEG
+518 YKYMMNIYKDGDG

-547 TKYRVEK
+547 KKYR
-554 GKEDGF
+554 GADGEEEEY
-560 DDHKQELFDKQAE
+560 DDHKEDLFNKQAE

-588 LTEDEIIKTRKAYP
+588 LTGEAINKSKQAHP
-602 EDDLAFFNELAKG
+602 EDDLAFFNELAQG

-629 EDVPKAIEKCVH
+629 PDVPEAIKKCHH

-663 VGIIQANQVAESKRL
+663 VGIIEPSQVADCKRV
-678 AQFYREKV
+678 AQYYREQV
-686 ESKEGQNGII
+686 ESKKEEVQGGIR

-713 GGITKVKKEGQ
+713 GGITKNQKDKNN
-724 ALEISLN
+724 LEITLN

-739 VKELKIIARASPED
+739 VKELKVIARASPED

-832 QFQLTTNI
+832 QFQLTVNV

-851 ILKDSPLNAI
+851 ILEDSPLNAI

-904 NLNII
+904 KLNII
-909 SQAIFQISV
+909 SQSIFQITV
-918 LTLIIFY
+918 LTVIIFY
-925 GDVIFGVPSDRDLEH
+925 GDYIFGVPSDRNLEH

-970 KLQKDEFNVFTG
+970 KLQKDEYNVFSG
-982 IFGNWLYIFIQSV
+982 ILGNWLYLLIQSI

-1003 VTFGGRAVRTHPL
+1003 VTLGGRAVRTHPL
-1016 SLHQH
+1016 SIRQH
-1021 CMCLLIS
+1021 LACLFIS
-1028 SLTLVWGFFIKTLP
+1028 SLTLVWGLIIKWLP
-1042 IDVSEPQVLTE
+1042 IDVTE
-1053 EKVKIPDTFTK
+1053 SSVVGEEQAKIPDTFKK
-1064 TVGLGYKSRGQMKM
+1064 TVGLGYMSRGQMKM
-1078 SSGIHGL
+1078 NSGIRSL
-1085 NSNASRVKK
+1085 QASRKKN

>member
-1 MIEDESN
+1 MQEGSE
-8 DLKEQ
+8 LKEP
-13 LIPKEEGGDE
+13 LIDHEEESGDG
-23 QDDLD
+23 DFD
-28 MKQIFNNEY
+28 MSKIFNNEY
-37 NNNQHKSEQYFKT
+37 NTSAHASEKYFKE
-50 HCKSVEY
+50 HCKSVEHIAQVFKAD
-57 LGQIF
+57 L
-62 RTDFK
+62 K
-67 NGLSSNNKRDLEW
+67 NGLSTSNKADLDW

-97 ILAHIIECFEDPTLR
+97 ILQHIIECFEDPTLR
-112 VLLAA
+112 VLLVA

-122 IIGVLKDGIKT
+122 IIGVAKDGMKT

-174 VLVIRDSRE
+174 VLVIRDGRE

-209 FVFGDTKA
+209 FVFGDAKA

-226 ESDVMCK
+226 ESDVMWK
-233 MNCFEQ
+233 VNTFEI

-262 LVAAVGDKTFEGG
+262 VVAAVGDKTFEGA
-275 NKSLTDVKKGKKNE
+275 NKALTNAGAGKNE
-289 NQEQNENEEE
+289 D
-299 KKEEEEDED
+299 DED
-308 TNLTPLKKQLND
+308 AEDANLTPLKKQLND
-320 LSNIIGDLGY
+320 LSNLIGDLGY
-330 LMAILIGC
+330 LMAILIGI
-338 VLLVKETIINML
+338 VLFLKETILNIVN
-350 AGISIFSSQEL
+350 GISIWTSHEL
-361 DIVVNA
+361 DVLVNA

-424 TGTLTLGQMRVTAFF
+424 TGTLTLGVMRVSAFF
-439 IEGKDI
+439 IEGQDI
-445 RISKEQINDE
+445 KLQRDKINDE
-455 DLRNLIWNCIYKNIT
+455 GLRNLVWNCIFKNIT
-470 CVETLDNNGK
+470 CVETTDDKGK
-480 TVLNGDMTEKALFSY
+480 TVLNGDMTEKALYTY
-495 LKKAAYPLEG
+495 LKENAYPLEG
-505 ENKGLYILPFKSE
+505 NRKGLYVLPFKSD
-518 YKYMMNIYKDNEG
+518 YKYMMNIYKEEDG
-531 YILYVKGAPER
+531 YTLYAKGAPER
-542 VSPFF
+542 VGEFF
-547 TKYRVEK
+547 TKFRVAGGEE
-554 GKEDGF
+554 EDYEE
-560 DDHKQELFDKQAE
+560 HKQELFDKQAD
-573 YAEDSMR
+573 YAEGSMR

-588 LTEDEIIKTRKAYP
+588 VTEEEIQKSKEAHP
-602 EDDLAFFNELAKG
+602 DDDLGFFQELAKG

-629 EDVPKAIEKCVH
+629 PDVPEAIKKCHH

-663 VGIIQANQVAESKRL
+663 VGIIEPNEAPECKRV
-678 AQFYREKV
+678 AQFYRELVQKNEEDAKRGV
-686 ESKEGQNGII
+686 NNGD
-696 NGEHPI
+696 NPI

-713 GGITKVKKEGQ
+713 GGITKKQEEKGGELQ
-724 ALEISLN
+724 ITLN
-731 NREAFIHT
+731 NREAFKHT
-739 VKELKIIARASPED
+739 VRKLKVIARASPED

-803 IVLLDDSFSSIVTA
+803 VVLLDDSFSSIVTA

-825 DCIRKFI
+825 DCIRKFV
-832 QFQLTTNI
+832 QFQLTTNV

-883 NDSLL
+883 TDALL
-888 DRKPYSRDAS
+888 DRKPYSREAS

-904 NLNII
+904 KLNII
-909 SQAIFQISV
+909 SQSIFQITT
-918 LTLIIFY
+918 LTIIIFY
-925 GDVIFGVPSDRDLEH
+925 GDYIFGVPSDRNLEH

-970 KLQKDEFNVFTG
+970 KLNKDELNVFTG
-982 IFGNWLYIFIQSV
+982 ICGNWLYILIQT
-995 IIIGQMLL
+995 IIIVGQIIL
-1003 VTFGGRAVRTHPL
+1003 VTFGGRAVRTHAL
-1016 SLHQH
+1016 SLQQH
-1021 CMCLLIS
+1021 MYCLCIS
-1028 SLTLVWGFFIKTLP
+1028 AFTLVWGFLVKLLP
-1042 IDVSEPQVLTE
+1042 IDVTE
-1053 EKVKIPDTFTK
+1053 ESTEGEEEQVKKPDTYK
-1064 TVGLGYKSRGQMKM
+1064 MTVSLGYKSRGQMKM
-1078 SSGIHGL
+1078 NSGIHGL
-1085 NSNASRVKK
+1085 NSSSSRVKK

>member
-1 MIEDESN
+1 MQETS
-8 DLKEQ
+8 DLNEKLLVKDFQ
-13 LIPKEEGGDE
+13 EEGKTE
-23 QDDLD
+23 NFD
-28 MKQIFNNEY
+28 MSKIFNNEY
-37 NNNQHKSEQYFKT
+37 NNSEHNSEKYFKE
-50 HCKSVEY
+50 HLRSVEY
-57 LGQIF
+57 VGQLF

-67 NGLSSNNKRDLEW
+67 NGLSSSNKQDLAW
-80 REKKWGNNH
+80 REQRWGNNH

-97 ILAHIIECFEDPTLR
+97 ILEHIINCFEDPTLR
-112 VLLAA
+112 VLLFA

-122 IIGVLKDGIKT
+122 IIGVSKDGLST

-157 QETEQFLKL
+157 QEMEQFLKL

-174 VLVIRDSRE
+174 VLVIRDGRE
-183 KEISIEDVLVGDI
+183 KEISIEDILVGDI

-209 FVFGDTKA
+209 FVFGDAKA

-226 ESDVMCK
+226 ESDVMWK
-233 MNCFEQ
+233 INNFEL
-239 KGQKYTCPFVFS
+239 KGQKYSCPFVFS

-262 LVAAVGDKTFEGG
+262 VVAAVGDKTFEGQ
-275 NKSLTDVKKGKKNE
+275 NKQLTNASGKKGNNDGE
-289 NQEQNENEEE
+289 G
-299 KKEEEEDED
+299 DD
-308 TNLTPLKKQLND
+308 DDADLTPLKKQLNE
-320 LSNIIGDLGY
+320 LSNLIGDLGY
-330 LMAILIGC
+330 IFAILIG
-338 VLLVKETIINML
+338 VTLFLKETIINL
-350 AGISIFSSQEL
+350 IIGVSIFSSHML
-361 DIVVNA
+361 DVLVNA

-386 VTIAL
+386 VTIAF
-391 AYSVDKMKRE
+391 AFSVDKMKKE

-424 TGTLTLGQMRVTAFF
+424 TGTLTLGVMRIAAFF
-439 IEGKDI
+439 IEDEDI
-445 RISKEQINDE
+445 RLNRAKVQDE
-455 DLRNLIWNCIYKNIT
+455 NLRDIIWNCMFKNIT
-470 CVETLDNNGK
+470 CVETTNEKGEK
-480 TVLNGDMTEKALFSY
+480 ILNGDMTEKALFTY
-495 LKKAAYPLEG
+495 LKENNYPLDG
-505 ENKGLYILPFKSE
+505 ERKGKYVLPFKSD
-518 YKYMMNIYKDNEG
+518 YKYMMNIFEEKDG
-531 YILYVKGAPER
+531 YILYAKGAPER

-547 TKYRVEK
+547 TKYRTK
-554 GKEDGF
+554 GGQEENF
-560 DDHKQELFDKQAE
+560 EEHADDLTNKQAE

-588 LTEDEIIKTRKAYP
+588 LTQEEITKAREENP
-602 EDDLAFFNELAKG
+602 EDDLKFFQELAKG

-623 IRDDNR
+623 IRDNNR
-629 EDVPKAIEKCVH
+629 EDVPEAIRKCHH

-663 VGIIQANQVAESKRL
+663 VGIIEPHQAGECKNIAAYYRKFVQEKPDE
-678 AQFYREKV
+678 AQR
-686 ESKEGQNGII
+686 GIQT
-696 NGEHPI
+696 GENPI

-713 GGITKVKKEGQ
+713 GGITKNPGKDGGMV
-724 ALEISLN
+724 ITLN
-731 NREAFIHT
+731 NKEAFKHT
-739 VKELKIIARASPED
+739 VQRLKVIARASPED

-803 IVLLDDSFSSIVTA
+803 VVLLDDSFSSIVTA
-817 CKYGRNVY
+817 CKYGRNIY
-825 DCIRKFI
+825 DCIRKFV
-832 QFQLTTNI
+832 QFQLTTNV

-883 NDSLL
+883 TDALL

-904 NLNII
+904 ILNIF
-909 SQAIFQISV
+909 SQAIFQIIV
-918 LTLIIFY
+918 LTVIIFY
-925 GDVIFGVPSDRDLEH
+925 GDYLFGVPSDRELEH

-970 KLQKDEFNVFTG
+970 KLQKDEYNVFTG
-982 IFGNWLYIFIQSV
+982 ILGNWLYLLIQT
-995 IIIGQMLL
+995 IIVVGQIIL
-1003 VTFGGRAVRTHPL
+1003 VTFGGRAVRTHAL
-1016 SLHQH
+1016 SVSQH
-1021 CMCLLIS
+1021 CMCIGIAAC
-1028 SLTLVWGFFIKTLP
+1028 TLVWGFFVKLLP
-1042 IDVSEPQVLTE
+1042 IDVSEKVE
-1053 EKVKIPDTFTK
+1053 EEEDKRKVPDTFKK
-1064 TVGLGYKSRGQMKM
+1064 TVGLGYMSRGRMNM
-1078 SSGIHGL
+1078 SSGVRSL
-1085 NSNASRVKK
+1085 SSNSRNK

>member
-1 MIEDESN
+1 MQEN
-8 DLKEQ
+8 TDLKEH
-13 LIPKEEGGDE
+13 LLDKGEDNDAGDG
-23 QDDLD
+23 QYD
-28 MKQIFNNEY
+28 MSKIFNNEY
-37 NNNQHKSEQYFKT
+37 NTSAHASEKYFKT
-50 HCKSVEY
+50 NCKSVEH
-57 LGQIF
+57 LGQVF
-62 RTDFK
+62 RTDFV
-67 NGLSSNNKRDLEW
+67 NGLNTSNKEDLKW
-80 REKKWGNNH
+80 REDKWGNNH

-112 VLLAA
+112 VLLVA

-122 IIGVLKDGIKT
+122 IIGVAKDGIKT

-174 VLVIRDSRE
+174 VLVIRDGRE
-183 KEISIEDVLVGDI
+183 KEISIEDVLVGDV

-209 FVFGDTKA
+209 FVFGDAKA

-226 ESDVMCK
+226 ESDVMWK
-233 MNCFEQ
+233 INNFEL
-239 KGQKYTCPFVFS
+239 KGQKYSCPFVFS

-256 DGYGNM
+256 DGHGNM
-262 LVAAVGDKTFEGG
+262 VVAAVGDKTFEASNMALTNASGG
-275 NKSLTDVKKGKKNE
+275 KGDD
-289 NQEQNENEEE
+289 
-299 KKEEEEDED
+299 DED
-308 TNLTPLKKQLND
+308 GDDADLTPLKKQLNE
-320 LSNIIGDLGY
+320 LSNLIGDLGY
-330 LMAILIGC
+330 LMAILIGI
-338 VLLVKETIINML
+338 VLFLKETIINL
-350 AGISIFSSQEL
+350 YSGISIWTSHEL
-361 DIVVNA
+361 DVLVNA

-424 TGTLTLGQMRVTAFF
+424 TGTLTLGVMRVTAFY
-439 IEGKDI
+439 IEGEDI
-445 RISKEQINDE
+445 RLANTKINDE
-455 DLRNLIWNCIYKNIT
+455 DLRDLVWNCIFRNIT
-470 CVETLDNNGK
+470 CVETVDDKGK
-480 TVLNGDMTEKALFSY
+480 TVLNGDMTEKALYTY
-495 LKKAAYPLEG
+495 LKEGAYPLEG
-505 ENKGLYILPFKSE
+505 NRKGLYVLPFKSD
-518 YKYMMNIYKDNEG
+518 YKYMMNIYKDEDG
-531 YILYVKGAPER
+531 YILYAKGAPER
-542 VSPFF
+542 VGAFF
-547 TKYRVEK
+547 TKFRVK
-554 GKEDGF
+554 GGQEEDYEQ
-560 DDHKQELFDKQAE
+560 HKQEFFDKQAD

-580 TLIFGYKK
+580 TLTFGYKK
-588 LTEDEIIKTRKAYP
+588 LTEEEIKKAREDHP
-602 EDDLAFFNELAKG
+602 EDDLAFFQDLAQG

-629 EDVPKAIEKCVH
+629 PDVPEAIKKCHH

-663 VGIIQANQVAESKRL
+663 VGIIEPSQAAECKRI
-678 AQFYREKV
+678 AQYYREQV
-686 ESKEGQNGII
+686 EKNEDAKRGLQNGD
-696 NGEHPI
+696 NPI

-713 GGITKVKKEGQ
+713 GGITKKQEEKGGE
-724 ALEISLN
+724 LEIFLN
-731 NREAFIHT
+731 NREAFKHT
-739 VKELKIIARASPED
+739 VKNLKVIARASPED

-803 IVLLDDSFSSIVTA
+803 VVLLDDSFSSIVTA

-825 DCIRKFI
+825 DCIRKFV
-832 QFQLTTNI
+832 QFQLTTNV

-883 NDSLL
+883 TDALL
-888 DRKPYSRDAS
+888 DRKPYSREAS

-904 NLNII
+904 KLNII
-909 SQAIFQISV
+909 SQSIFQITT
-918 LTLIIFY
+918 LTVIIFY
-925 GDVIFGVPSDRDLEH
+925 GDYIFGVPSDRNLEH

-970 KLQKDEFNVFTG
+970 KLQKDELNVFTG
-982 IFGNWLYIFIQSV
+982 IMGNWLYILIQS
-995 IIIGQMLL
+995 IIIVGQIIL

-1016 SLHQH
+1016 SLRQH
-1021 CMCLLIS
+1021 GICLFIS
-1028 SLTLVWGFFIKTLP
+1028 ALTLVWGFFIKLLP
-1042 IDVSEPQVLTE
+1042 IDVTE
-1053 EKVKIPDTFTK
+1053 ESTVGEEQVKKPDTYKK
-1064 TVGLGYKSRGQMKM
+1064 TVGLGYMSRGQMKM
-1078 SSGIHGL
+1078 SSGVRSL
-1085 NSNASRVKK
+1085 NANASRARNK

>member
-1 MIEDESN
+1 MQETS
-8 DLKEQ
+8 DLNEKLLVKDFQ
-13 LIPKEEGGDE
+13 EEGKTE
-23 QDDLD
+23 NFD
-28 MKQIFNNEY
+28 MSKIFNNEY
-37 NNNQHKSEQYFKT
+37 NNSEHNSEKYFKE
-50 HCKSVEY
+50 HLRSVEY
-57 LGQIF
+57 VGQLF

-67 NGLSSNNKRDLEW
+67 NGLSSSNKQDLAW
-80 REKKWGNNH
+80 REQRWGNNH

-97 ILAHIIECFEDPTLR
+97 ILEHIINCFEDPTLR
-112 VLLAA
+112 VLLFA

-122 IIGVLKDGIKT
+122 IIGVSKDGLST

-157 QETEQFLKL
+157 QEMEQFLKL

-174 VLVIRDSRE
+174 VLVIRDGRE
-183 KEISIEDVLVGDI
+183 KEISIEDILVGDI

-209 FVFGDTKA
+209 FVFGDAKA

-226 ESDVMCK
+226 ESDVMWK
-233 MNCFEQ
+233 INNFEL
-239 KGQKYTCPFVFS
+239 KGQKYSCPFVFS

-262 LVAAVGDKTFEGG
+262 VVAAVGDKTFEGQ
-275 NKSLTDVKKGKKNE
+275 NKQLTNASGKKGDNDGE
-289 NQEQNENEEE
+289 G
-299 KKEEEEDED
+299 DD
-308 TNLTPLKKQLND
+308 DDADLTPLKKQLNE
-320 LSNIIGDLGY
+320 LSNLIGDLGY
-330 LMAILIGC
+330 IFAILIG
-338 VLLVKETIINML
+338 VTLFLKETIINL
-350 AGISIFSSQEL
+350 IIGVSIFSSHML
-361 DIVVNA
+361 DVLVNA

-386 VTIAL
+386 VTIAF
-391 AYSVDKMKRE
+391 AFSVDKMKKE

-424 TGTLTLGQMRVTAFF
+424 TGTLTLGVMRIAAFF
-439 IEGKDI
+439 IEDEDI
-445 RISKEQINDE
+445 RLNRAKVQDE
-455 DLRNLIWNCIYKNIT
+455 NLRDIIWNCMFKNIT
-470 CVETLDNNGK
+470 CVETTNEKGEK
-480 TVLNGDMTEKALFSY
+480 ILNGDMTEKALFTY
-495 LKKAAYPLEG
+495 LKENNYPLDG
-505 ENKGLYILPFKSE
+505 ERKGKYVLPFKSD
-518 YKYMMNIYKDNEG
+518 YKYMMNIFEEKDG
-531 YILYVKGAPER
+531 YILYAKGAPER

-547 TKYRVEK
+547 TKYRTK
-554 GKEDGF
+554 GGQEENF
-560 DDHKQELFDKQAE
+560 EEHADDLTNKQAE

-588 LTEDEIIKTRKAYP
+588 LTQEEITKAREENP
-602 EDDLAFFNELAKG
+602 EDDLKFFQELAKG

-623 IRDDNR
+623 IRDNNR
-629 EDVPKAIEKCVH
+629 EDVPEAIRKCHH

-663 VGIIQANQVAESKRL
+663 VGIIEPHQAGECKNIAAYYRKFVQEKPDE
-678 AQFYREKV
+678 AQR
-686 ESKEGQNGII
+686 GIQT
-696 NGEHPI
+696 GENPI

-713 GGITKVKKEGQ
+713 GGITKNPGKDGGM
-724 ALEISLN
+724 EITLN
-731 NREAFIHT
+731 NKEAFKHT
-739 VKELKIIARASPED
+739 VQRLKVIARASPED

-803 IVLLDDSFSSIVTA
+803 VVLLDDSFSSIVTA
-817 CKYGRNVY
+817 CKYGRNIY
-825 DCIRKFI
+825 DCIRKFV
-832 QFQLTTNI
+832 QFQLTTNV

-883 NDSLL
+883 TDALL

-904 NLNII
+904 ILNIF
-909 SQAIFQISV
+909 SQAIFQIIV
-918 LTLIIFY
+918 LTVIIFY
-925 GDVIFGVPSDRDLEH
+925 GDYLFGVPSDRELEH

-970 KLQKDEFNVFTG
+970 KLQKDEYNVFTG
-982 IFGNWLYIFIQSV
+982 ILGNWLYLLIQT
-995 IIIGQMLL
+995 IIVVGQIIL
-1003 VTFGGRAVRTHPL
+1003 VTFGGRAVRTHAL
-1016 SLHQH
+1016 SVSQH
-1021 CMCLLIS
+1021 CMCIGIAAC
-1028 SLTLVWGFFIKTLP
+1028 TLVWGFFVKLLP
-1042 IDVSEPQVLTE
+1042 IDVSEKVE
-1053 EKVKIPDTFTK
+1053 EEEDKRKVPDTFKK
-1064 TVGLGYKSRGQMKM
+1064 TVGLGYMSRGRMNM
-1078 SSGIHGL
+1078 SSGVRSLIS
-1085 NSNASRVKK
+1085 NSRNK

>member
-1 MIEDESN
+1 MQETS
-8 DLKEQ
+8 DLNEKLLVKDFQ
-13 LIPKEEGGDE
+13 EEGKTE
-23 QDDLD
+23 NFD
-28 MKQIFNNEY
+28 MSKIFNNEY
-37 NNNQHKSEQYFKT
+37 NNSEHNSEKYFKE
-50 HCKSVEY
+50 HLRSVEY
-57 LGQIF
+57 VGQLF

-67 NGLSSNNKRDLEW
+67 NGLSSSNKQDLAW
-80 REKKWGNNH
+80 REQRWGNNH

-97 ILAHIIECFEDPTLR
+97 ILEHIINCFEDPTLR
-112 VLLAA
+112 VLLFA

-122 IIGVLKDGIKT
+122 IIGVSKDGLST

-157 QETEQFLKL
+157 QEMEQFLKL

-174 VLVIRDSRE
+174 VLVIRDGRE
-183 KEISIEDVLVGDI
+183 KEISIEDILVGDI

-209 FVFGDTKA
+209 FVFGDAKA

-226 ESDVMCK
+226 ESDVMWK
-233 MNCFEQ
+233 INNFEL
-239 KGQKYTCPFVFS
+239 KGQKYSCPFVFS

-262 LVAAVGDKTFEGG
+262 VVAAVGDKTFEGQ
-275 NKSLTDVKKGKKNE
+275 NKQLTNASGKKGDNNGE
-289 NQEQNENEEE
+289 G
-299 KKEEEEDED
+299 DD
-308 TNLTPLKKQLND
+308 DDADLTPLKKQLNE
-320 LSNIIGDLGY
+320 LSNLIGDLGY
-330 LMAILIGC
+330 IFAILIG
-338 VLLVKETIINML
+338 VTLFLKETIINL
-350 AGISIFSSQEL
+350 IIGVSIFSSHML
-361 DIVVNA
+361 DVLVNA

-386 VTIAL
+386 VTIAF
-391 AYSVDKMKRE
+391 AFSVDKMKKE

-424 TGTLTLGQMRVTAFF
+424 TGTLTLGVMRIAAFF
-439 IEGKDI
+439 IEDEDI
-445 RISKEQINDE
+445 RLNRAKVQDE
-455 DLRNLIWNCIYKNIT
+455 NLRDIIWNCMFKNIT
-470 CVETLDNNGK
+470 CVETTNEKGEK
-480 TVLNGDMTEKALFSY
+480 ILNGDMTEKALFTY
-495 LKKAAYPLEG
+495 LKENNYPLDG
-505 ENKGLYILPFKSE
+505 ERKGKYVLPFKSD
-518 YKYMMNIYKDNEG
+518 YKYMMNIFEEKDG
-531 YILYVKGAPER
+531 YILYAKGAPER

-547 TKYRVEK
+547 TKYRTK
-554 GKEDGF
+554 GGQEENF
-560 DDHKQELFDKQAE
+560 EEHADDLTNKQAE

-588 LTEDEIIKTRKAYP
+588 LTQEEITKAREENP
-602 EDDLAFFNELAKG
+602 EDDLKFFQELAKG

-623 IRDDNR
+623 IRDNNR
-629 EDVPKAIEKCVH
+629 EDVPEAIRKCHH

-663 VGIIQANQVAESKRL
+663 VGIIEPHQAGECKNIAAYYRKFVQEKPDE
-678 AQFYREKV
+678 AQR
-686 ESKEGQNGII
+686 GIQT
-696 NGEHPI
+696 GENPI

-713 GGITKVKKEGQ
+713 GGITKNPGKNGGM
-724 ALEISLN
+724 EITLN
-731 NREAFIHT
+731 NKEAFKHT
-739 VKELKIIARASPED
+739 VQRLKVIARASPED

-803 IVLLDDSFSSIVTA
+803 VVLLDDSFSSIVTA
-817 CKYGRNVY
+817 CKYGRNIY
-825 DCIRKFI
+825 DCIRKFV
-832 QFQLTTNI
+832 QFQLTTNV

-883 NDSLL
+883 TDALL

-904 NLNII
+904 ILNIF
-909 SQAIFQISV
+909 SQAIFQIIV
-918 LTLIIFY
+918 LTVIIFY
-925 GDVIFGVPSDRDLEH
+925 GDYLFGVPSDRELEH

-970 KLQKDEFNVFTG
+970 KLQKDEYNVFAG
-982 IFGNWLYIFIQSV
+982 ILGNWLYLLIQT
-995 IIIGQMLL
+995 IIVVGQIIL
-1003 VTFGGRAVRTHPL
+1003 VTFGGRAVRTHAL
-1016 SLHQH
+1016 SVSQH
-1021 CMCLLIS
+1021 CMCIGIAAC
-1028 SLTLVWGFFIKTLP
+1028 TLVWGFFVKLLP
-1042 IDVSEPQVLTE
+1042 IDVSEKVE
-1053 EKVKIPDTFTK
+1053 EEEDKRKVPDTFKK
-1064 TVGLGYKSRGQMKM
+1064 TVGLGYMSRGRMNM
-1078 SSGIHGL
+1078 SSGVRSL
-1085 NSNASRVKK
+1085 SSNSRNK

>member
-1 MIEDESN
+1 MQESS

-13 LIPKEEGGDE
+13 LLDKGRDEEGSSGDY
-23 QDDLD
+23 D
-28 MKQIFNNEY
+28 MSKIFNNEY
-37 NNNQHKSEQYFKT
+37 NTGAHASEKYFKEN
-50 HCKSVEY
+50 CKSVEH
-57 LGQIF
+57 LAQVF
-62 RTDFK
+62 RTDFI
-67 NGLSSNNKRDLEW
+67 NGLNSSNKEDLKW
-80 REKKWGNNH
+80 REDKWGNNH

-122 IIGVLKDGIKT
+122 IIGVAKDGIKT

-174 VLVIRDSRE
+174 VLVIRDGRE

-209 FVFGDTKA
+209 FVFGDAKA

-226 ESDVMCK
+226 ESDVMWK
-233 MNCFEQ
+233 VNNFEL

-262 LVAAVGDKTFEGG
+262 VVAAVGDKTFEGS
-275 NKSLTDVKKGKKNE
+275 NKQLTNASGGKSG
-289 NQEQNENEEE
+289 
-299 KKEEEEDED
+299 DD
-308 TNLTPLKKQLND
+308 DDDDDADLTPLKKQLNE
-320 LSNIIGDLGY
+320 LSNLIGDLGY
-330 LMAILIGC
+330 LMAILIGI
-338 VLLVKETIINML
+338 VLFLKETIINL
-350 AGISIFSSQEL
+350 TSGISIWTSHEL
-361 DIVVNA
+361 DVLVNA

-424 TGTLTLGQMRVTAFF
+424 TGTLTLGVMKVCAFY
-439 IEGKDI
+439 IEEQDF
-445 RISKEQINDE
+445 RLNKEKINDNN
-455 DLRNLIWNCIYKNIT
+455 LRELIWNCIYKNIT
-470 CVETLDNNGK
+470 CVETLDEKGK
-480 TVLNGDMTEKALFSY
+480 PVLNGDMTEKALYSY
-495 LKKAAYPLEG
+495 LKEASYSLEG
-505 ENKGLYILPFKSE
+505 NRKGLYVLPFKSD
-518 YKYMMNIYKDNEG
+518 YKYMMNIYKEEDG
-531 YILYVKGAPER
+531 YILYAKGAPER
-542 VSPFF
+542 VGEFF
-547 TKYRVEK
+547 SLFRVQGGQE
-554 GKEDGF
+554 ENF
-560 DDHKQELFDKQAE
+560 DEHKQDFFDKQAE

-580 TLIFGYKK
+580 TLTFGYKK
-588 LTEDEIIKTRKAYP
+588 LTEEEIQKSKDAHP
-602 EDDLAFFNELAKG
+602 DDDLAFFQELAKG

-629 EDVPKAIEKCVH
+629 PDVPEAIKKCHH

-663 VGIIQANQVAESKRL
+663 VGIIEANEASQCKELAKKYRAEVEKNKDNAPQVIRNL
-678 AQFYREKV
+678 D
-686 ESKEGQNGII
+686 
-696 NGEHPI
+696 HPI
-702 ALEGEIFRVIC
+702 ALEGEIFRVVC
-713 GGITKVKKEGQ
+713 GGITKKQQEKGGE
-724 ALEISLN
+724 LEIFLN
-731 NREAFIHT
+731 NREAFKHT
-739 VKELKIIARASPED
+739 VKNLRIIARASPED

-803 IVLLDDSFSSIVTA
+803 VVLLDDSFSSIVTA

-825 DCIRKFI
+825 DCIRKFV

-883 NDSLL
+883 TDSLL
-888 DRKPYSRDAS
+888 DRKPYSREAS

-904 NLNII
+904 KLNII
-909 SQAIFQISV
+909 SQAIFQITT
-918 LTLIIFY
+918 LTVIIFY
-925 GDVIFGVPSDRDLEH
+925 GDYIFGVPSDRNLEH

-953 FFNIFVF
+953 FFNIFVY

-970 KLQKDEFNVFTG
+970 KLQKDELNVFTG
-982 IFGNWLYIFIQSV
+982 IMGNWLYILIQS
-995 IIIGQMLL
+995 IIFGGQIIL
-1003 VTFGGRAVRTHPL
+1003 VTFGGRAVRTHAL
-1016 SLHQH
+1016 SLKQH
-1021 CMCLLIS
+1021 VDCLLIS
-1028 SLTLVWGFFIKTLP
+1028 SMTLVWGFFVKLLP
-1042 IDVSEPQVLTE
+1042 IDVTE
-1053 EKVKIPDTFTK
+1053 ESTEGEEQVKKPDTYKK
-1064 TVGLGYKSRGQMKM
+1064 TVGLGYMSRGQMKM
-1078 SSGIHGL
+1078 NSGVRGL
-1085 NSNASRVKK
+1085 NASRAKK

>member
-1 MIEDESN
+1 MQETS
-8 DLKEQ
+8 DLNEKLLVKDFQ
-13 LIPKEEGGDE
+13 EEGKTE
-23 QDDLD
+23 NFD
-28 MKQIFNNEY
+28 MSKIFNNEY
-37 NNNQHKSEQYFKT
+37 NNSEHNSEKYFKE
-50 HCKSVEY
+50 HLRSVEY
-57 LGQIF
+57 VGQLF

-67 NGLSSNNKRDLEW
+67 NGLSSSNKQDLAW
-80 REKKWGNNH
+80 REQRWGNNH

-97 ILAHIIECFEDPTLR
+97 ILEHIINCFEDPTLK
-112 VLLAA
+112 VLLVA

-122 IIGVLKDGIKT
+122 IIGVSKDGLST

-157 QETEQFLKL
+157 QEMEQFLKL

-174 VLVIRDSRE
+174 VLVIRDGRE
-183 KEISIEDVLVGDI
+183 KEISIEDILVGDI

-209 FVFGDTKA
+209 FVFGDAKA

-226 ESDVMCK
+226 ESDVMWK
-233 MNCFEQ
+233 INNFEL
-239 KGQKYTCPFVFS
+239 KGQKYSCPFVFS

-262 LVAAVGDKTFEGG
+262 VVAAVGDKTFEGQ
-275 NKSLTDVKKGKKNE
+275 NKQLTNASGKKGDNDGE
-289 NQEQNENEEE
+289 G
-299 KKEEEEDED
+299 DD
-308 TNLTPLKKQLND
+308 DADLTPLKKQLNE
-320 LSNIIGDLGY
+320 LSNLIGDLGY
-330 LMAILIGC
+330 IFAILIG
-338 VLLVKETIINML
+338 VTLFLKETIINL
-350 AGISIFSSQEL
+350 IIGVSIFSSHML
-361 DIVVNA
+361 DVLVNA

-386 VTIAL
+386 VTIAF
-391 AYSVDKMKRE
+391 AFSVDKMKKE

-424 TGTLTLGQMRVTAFF
+424 TGTLTLGVMRIAAFF
-439 IEGKDI
+439 IEDEDI
-445 RISKEQINDE
+445 RLNRAKVQDE
-455 DLRNLIWNCIYKNIT
+455 NLRDIIWNCMFKNIT
-470 CVETLDNNGK
+470 CVETTNEKGEK
-480 TVLNGDMTEKALFSY
+480 ILNGDMTEKALFTY
-495 LKKAAYPLEG
+495 LKENNYPLDG
-505 ENKGLYILPFKSE
+505 ERKGKYVLPFKSD
-518 YKYMMNIYKDNEG
+518 YKYMMNIFEEKDG
-531 YILYVKGAPER
+531 YILYAKGAPER

-547 TKYRVEK
+547 TKYRTK
-554 GKEDGF
+554 GGQEENF
-560 DDHKQELFDKQAE
+560 EEHADDLTNKQAE

-588 LTEDEIIKTRKAYP
+588 LTQEEITKAREENP
-602 EDDLAFFNELAKG
+602 EDDLKFFQKLAKG

-623 IRDDNR
+623 IRDNNR
-629 EDVPKAIEKCVH
+629 EDVPEAIRKCHH

-663 VGIIQANQVAESKRL
+663 VGIIEPHQAGECKNIAAYYRKFVQEKPDE
-678 AQFYREKV
+678 AQR
-686 ESKEGQNGII
+686 GIQT
-696 NGEHPI
+696 GENPI

-713 GGITKVKKEGQ
+713 GGITKNPGKDGGMV
-724 ALEISLN
+724 ITLN
-731 NREAFIHT
+731 NKEAFKHT
-739 VKELKIIARASPED
+739 VQRLKVIARASPED

-803 IVLLDDSFSSIVTA
+803 VVLLDDSFSSIVTA
-817 CKYGRNVY
+817 CKYGRNIY
-825 DCIRKFI
+825 DCIRKFV
-832 QFQLTTNI
+832 QFQLTTNV

-883 NDSLL
+883 TDALL

-904 NLNII
+904 ILNIF
-909 SQAIFQISV
+909 SQAIFQIIV
-918 LTLIIFY
+918 LTVIIFY
-925 GDVIFGVPSDRDLEH
+925 GDYLFGVPSDRELEH

-970 KLQKDEFNVFTG
+970 KLQKDEYNVFTG
-982 IFGNWLYIFIQSV
+982 IFGNWLYLLIQT
-995 IIIGQMLL
+995 IIVVGQIIL
-1003 VTFGGRAVRTHPL
+1003 VTFGGRAVRTHAL
-1016 SLHQH
+1016 SVSQH
-1021 CMCLLIS
+1021 CMCIGIAAC
-1028 SLTLVWGFFIKTLP
+1028 TLVWGFFVKLLP
-1042 IDVSEPQVLTE
+1042 IDVSEKVE
-1053 EKVKIPDTFTK
+1053 EEEDKRKVPDTYKK
-1064 TVGLGYKSRGQMKM
+1064 TVGLGYMSRGRMNM
-1078 SSGIHGL
+1078 SSGVRSL
-1085 NSNASRVKK
+1085 SSNSRNK